1 MHPLSHLADVRNNR
15 ARLTLILLTAS
26 IIIIDNSGLNWVWI
40 VYRGS
45 SASFHSF
52 YAKIMVSFTIIGI
65 LMSMSVRLIDLLR
78 IRWRINPR
86 IVPTLIA
93 FVSILLI
100 SISLYISD
108 FNEPVKWLQWLVISA
123 DTLLSIIWFIVA
135 VVWIK
140 SLTEDYKS
148 GDKSI
153 PVKLVSEASKVM
165 GVERKLSQNRE
176 SVASNE
182 GDLGD
187 RSRLRKIM
195 LFFPGM
201 SLVMGVI
208 ALVLC
213 ILSGKESALNSLLL
227 TAAIFQTVFSIL
239 SLGATFIFKRRPVEF
254 VRSGMLACGLVS
266 SLMVGLFALEA
277 LLKSTSHR
285 HEPLDSEMYV
295 ASILVLISWLVG
307 VLWTVVVFTEGIHAG
322 DWKNTVWSRSRET

>member
-1 MHPLSHLADVRNNR
+1 
-15 ARLTLILLTAS
+15 
-26 IIIIDNSGLNWVWI
+26 
-40 VYRGS
+40 
-45 SASFHSF
+45 
-52 YAKIMVSFTIIGI
+52 
-65 LMSMSVRLIDLLR
+65 
-78 IRWRINPR
+78 
-86 IVPTLIA
+86 
-93 FVSILLI
+93 
-100 SISLYISD
+100 
-108 FNEPVKWLQWLVISA
+108 
-123 DTLLSIIWFIVA
+123 
-135 VVWIK
+135 
-140 SLTEDYKS
+140 
-148 GDKSI
+148 
-153 PVKLVSEASKVM
+153 VM

-239 SLGATFIFKRRPVEF
+239 SLGTTFIFKRRPGEF

-266 SLMVGLFALEA
+266 SLMVGLFALET